1 LLTELPPGWKV
12 TSFRSHDDPA
22 QLWIS
27 VQAPG
32 LGSFTKLCTKDNERR
47 MALALQQHAGGVS
60 GSANQTFSQA
70 HADATAKAFE
80 IADQAM
86 YEQLESE
93 GVLSSADVGRIGL
106 ADDVG
111 LEVPTLALAGRAIR
125 DAVAWL
131 QPRGYVSIASDAHGE
146 YVLVLRVPGE
156 TDVDE
161 AEVPA

>member
-1 LLTELPPGWKV
+1 MRQATAEEARALTLYTEAQVLNAARCAGLSEEQWLRLKAYLPV
-12 TSFRSHDDPA
+12 PA
-22 QLWIS
+22 
-27 VQAPG
+27 
-32 LGSFTKLCTKDNERR
+32 
-47 MALALQQHAGGVS
+47 GVS